1 MNQEGEFA
9 GSSQPGPPGDG
20 STSPPRKGGGKG
32 LLGCFG
38 CLGIMVIALVFM
50 PVVLVGGAWLM
61 LPTLVSP
68 ADSEWTMPEPDP
80 VRTQEVQERI
90 QGSRVQ
96 LQDEGRTTLEV
107 SEEELTLILAQ
118 GLVEMRDRRTQGS
131 PGEDMGLDE
140 EELARTAEGTR
151 GRVQIDGGSVH
162 LDLVMD
168 IPAQA
173 TGLPS
178 RLRGETTGLRLS
190 FRPRAA
196 ENGVALRVEDARI
209 GRVPVPVNLALGLL
223 RRTSGGQES
232 RFLDPQTGEIWIPV
246 REIGD
251 LPDDARIDGIQAE
264 QGRMVLELSRR

>member
-1 MNQEGEFA
+1 MSQEGQVA
-9 GSSQPGPPGDG
+9 GSSQTASTGGG

-38 CLGIMVIALVFM
+38 CLGAIVILLVVM

-68 ADSEWTMPEPDP
+68 ADSEWSMPDPDP
-80 VRTQEVQERI
+80 VRTQEVQERV
-90 QGSRVQ
+90 QDSRMQ

-118 GLVEMRDRRTQGS
+118 GLAEMRGRGTQGS
-131 PGEDMGLDE
+131 PAEDMELGE

-151 GRVQIDGGSVH
+151 GRVQIEGGVVH

-173 TGLPS
+173 TGLPA

-190 FRPRAA
+190 FQPRAA
-196 ENGVALRVEDARI
+196 GSGLALRVEDARI

-251 LPDDARIDGIQAE
+251 LPDDARIDGIQAD
-264 QGRMVLELSRR
+264 QGRMVLELSRG